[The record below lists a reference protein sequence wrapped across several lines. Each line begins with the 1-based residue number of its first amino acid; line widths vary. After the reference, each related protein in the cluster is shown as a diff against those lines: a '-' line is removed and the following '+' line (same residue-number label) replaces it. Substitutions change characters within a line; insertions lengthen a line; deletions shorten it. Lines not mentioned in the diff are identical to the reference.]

1 MSFPYNSANQIMPN
15 VTNRKLQ
22 GSPSYSVLEAAGEF
36 SMLTLMAILMLG
48 EQLIQNWRIGAEF
61 P

>member
-48 EQLIQNWRIGAEF
+48 EQLIQN
-61 P
+61 